1 MSELSTKSNF
11 AGMQQAI
18 KALPV
23 SNFTHPQAGEDERA
37 KAETMRQRA
46 IAWQPV
52 ARAIGLRYAKATF
65 ESFEQ
70 TLPKQADAVASVRNL
85 VARWS
90 EHADTSLLLYGP
102 RGTGKDHLA
111 VAALRHV
118 AMEHGATVGWVD
130 GETLWREQRDVIGSD
145 TRESELE
152 KKYTSP
158 AVLLISDPARQGT
171 DLTDGQ
177 RSLLWRIV
185 DRRYRDMQPTWAT
198 VNVLGRDE
206 LDQRL
211 SPQISDRMRDNALAV
226 FCSWPSYR
234 SVAKS

>member
-1 MSELSTKSNF
+1 MSELGTKGNF
-11 AGMQQAI
+11 AAI
-18 KALPV
+18 QDAIRALPV
-23 SNFTHPQAGEDERA
+23 SNFPDPCAADLDREKAAAMRHRLFLWQAVA
-37 KAETMRQRA
+37 KA
-46 IAWQPV
+46 
-52 ARAIGLRYAKATF
+52 IGVRYAKATF
-65 ESFEQ
+65 ESFEATQ
-70 TLPKQADAVASVRNL
+70 PKQTEALAAVRKLAEQWGDHKDL
-85 VARWS
+85 
-90 EHADTSLLLYGP
+90 SLLLYGP

-111 VAALRHV
+111 VAALRTV
-118 AMEHGATVGWVD
+118 TRDHGATVVWVD

-145 TRESELE
+145 TREAELE
-152 KKYTSP
+152 RKYTSP
-158 AVLLISDPARQGT
+158 DVLLISDPARQGT

-185 DRRYRDMQPTWAT
+185 DRRYRDMKPTWAT
-198 VNVLGRDE
+198 VNVLTRDE

>member
-1 MSELSTKSNF
+1 MSELSMKGNF
-11 AGMQQAI
+11 AAMEQAL

-23 SNFTHPQAGEDERA
+23 SNFTNPQVDESRER
-37 KAETMRQRA
+37 AETMRQRA

-52 ARAIGLRYAKATF
+52 ARAIGVRYAKATF
-65 ESFEQ
+65 ESFEVKVA
-70 TLPKQADAVASVRNL
+70 PQAEAVQSVQKL
-85 VARWS
+85 VGRWT

-118 AMEHGATVGWVD
+118 AMAHGATVGWVD

-145 TRESELE
+145 TREAELE

-185 DRRYRDMQPTWAT
+185 DRRYRDMKPTWAT
-198 VNVLGRDE
+198 VNVLSRDE